1 MIKYQNY
8 KSIKKMAQKSHIIV
22 KKIYNKLQYII
33 LSRIKTPF
41 DEIFKE
47 TKNHEE

>member
-22 KKIYNKLQYII
+22 KKNIQQTSIYN
-33 LSRIKTPF
+33 
-41 DEIFKE
+41 FKQN
-47 TKNHEE
+47 KNSF